1 MLNISRQGAGVLE
14 RLGGTFARAPTYN
27 INHRT
32 KDQPIEVTNIL
43 ICEGLI
49 DHGLPVANTGLL
61 PPFMLIHQVLVGE
74 EERSEASSPT
84 ST

>member
-1 MLNISRQGAGVLE
+1 MCLSGV
-14 RLGGTFARAPTYN
+14 ARAPEPTTTH
-27 INHRT
+27 HRT